1 MLAVRI
7 TDTRDFMKK
16 LLTQD
21 LFDTFLLSEASVTT
35 FTTFSIDGTWHPDY
49 FEEPLSD
56 AVPSSDGDVPKT
68 LTWKLVRP
76 LVFDMIKGRH
86 TPVAFRIVLR
96 LADYN
101 VESLL
106 ASSGVSVE
114 ASQVA
119 GLFLNLNF
127 QKNIVTC
134 TTGTSLRIFTL
145 DKTLD
150 SVWDEMALRFFRS
163 RQIPYENL

>member
-21 LFDTFLLSEASVTT
+21 LFDTFLFSEAVITT
-35 FTTFSIDGTWHPDY
+35 FTTFTIDGTWHPDY
-49 FEEPLSD
+49 YEEQGTD
-56 AVPSSDGDVPKT
+56 ADSSASSIPKA
-68 LTWKLVRP
+68 LTWKLIRP
-76 LVFDMIKGRH
+76 VLFDMIKGRH
-86 TPVAFRIVLR
+86 TPVSFRIVLR

-106 ASSGVSVE
+106 TSASVPMD

-119 GLFLNLNF
+119 GLFLNLNY
-127 QKNIVTC
+127 QNNTVTC
-134 TTGTSLRIFTL
+134 TTGTSLLVFTL

-150 SVWDEMALRFFRS
+150 GVWDEMVLRFFRS
-163 RQIPYENL
+163 RQIDYENL

>member
-56 AVPSSDGDVPKT
+56 APPSSDSDAPKA

-76 LVFDMIKGRH
+76 LRG
-86 TPVAFRIVLR
+86 
-96 LADYN
+96 Y
-101 VESLL
+101 
-106 ASSGVSVE
+106 
-114 ASQVA
+114 
-119 GLFLNLNF
+119 LNF

>member
-21 LFDTFLLSEASVTT
+21 LFDTFLFSEAVITT
-35 FTTFSIDGTWHPDY
+35 FTTFTIDGTWHPDY
-49 FEEPLSD
+49 YEEQGTD
-56 AVPSSDGDVPKT
+56 ADSSDSSIPKA
-68 LTWKLVRP
+68 LTWKLIRP
-76 LVFDMIKGRH
+76 VLFDMIKGRH
-86 TPVAFRIVLR
+86 TPVSFRIVLR

-106 ASSGVSVE
+106 TSASVSID

-119 GLFLNLNF
+119 GLFLNLNY
-127 QKNIVTC
+127 QNNTVTC

-163 RQIPYENL
+163 RQIAYETL

>member
-21 LFDTFLLSEASVTT
+21 LFDTFLFSEAVITT
-35 FTTFSIDGTWHPDY
+35 FTTFTIDGTWHPDY
-49 FEEPLSD
+49 YEEQQAD
-56 AVPSSDGDVPKT
+56 ADPSSDGMPKAF
-68 LTWKLVRP
+68 TWKLIRP
-76 LVFDMIKGRH
+76 VLFDMIKGRH
-86 TPVAFRIVLR
+86 TPVSFRIVLR

-106 ASSGVSVE
+106 TSASVSID

-119 GLFLNLNF
+119 GLFLNLNY
-127 QKNIVTC
+127 QNNTVTC

-163 RQIPYENL
+163 RQIAYETL

>member
-21 LFDTFLLSEASVTT
+21 LFDTFLFSEAVITT
-35 FTTFSIDGTWHPDY
+35 FTTFTIDGTWHPDY
-49 FEEPLSD
+49 FEEQGTD
-56 AVPSSDGDVPKT
+56 ADPSSYSSIPKA
-68 LTWKLVRP
+68 LTWKLIRP
-76 LVFDMIKGRH
+76 VLFDMIKGRH
-86 TPVAFRIVLR
+86 TPVSFRIVLR
-96 LADYN
+96 LSDYN

-106 ASSGVSVE
+106 TSASVSID

-119 GLFLNLNF
+119 GLFLNLNY
-127 QKNIVTC
+127 QNNTVTC

-150 SVWDEMALRFFRS
+150 NVWDEMALRFFRS
-163 RQIPYENL
+163 RQIAYETL